1 MQPMSNMLTV
11 NHRKSQK
18 MEMMRKIE
26 MSNMLI
32 EKERKKERN
41 ETIEKNSVCCN
52 EEIMQPMSNK
62 LIDIL

>member
-1 MQPMSNMLTV
+1 MLTV

-32 EKERKKERN
+32 EKERKKER
-41 ETIEKNSVCCN
+41 K
-52 EEIMQPMSNK
+52 K
-62 LIDIL
+62 